1 MAKLI
6 PYVLLGAFAAVVVLT
21 ILFWGGQHG
30 GRFVGRWNRKRRAR
44 RDREVPWTPY
54 CRPDRPHGKP
64 VVWQIGVQRRTEDGR
79 VLADVHMRDVE
90 LGDDLEREAAMFGAR
105 LRAREYNEAK
115 VGM

>member
-6 PYVLLGAFAAVVVLT
+6 PYVLLGVFAAVVVLT

-54 CRPDRPHGKP
+54 CRPTAGHYI
-64 VVWQIGVQRRTEDGR
+64 IGVERRTEDGR

-105 LRAREYNEAK
+105 LRAQEYNEAR